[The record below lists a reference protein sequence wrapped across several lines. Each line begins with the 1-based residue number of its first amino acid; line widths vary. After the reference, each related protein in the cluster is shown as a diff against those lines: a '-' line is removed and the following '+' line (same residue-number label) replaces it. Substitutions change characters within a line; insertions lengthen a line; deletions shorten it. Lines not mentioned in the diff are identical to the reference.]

1 MSYGSSTPNTVCDS
15 RTGRHDC
22 GARGHDRPGCWL
34 ATDDALLDRLLL
46 GEGSALSDA
55 LADSEAAGLPPIEVS
70 AQSARLLYLMTKII
84 GARRVLEVG
93 TLGGYS
99 TGPATGGIL
108 AHREG
113 AALSGRRWAARW
125 VAALARS
132 AATTAPVPAIRIVID
147 HHVSASVP
155 AST

>member
-22 GARGHDRPGCWL
+22 
-34 ATDDALLDRLLL
+34 

-70 AQSARLLYLMTKII
+70 AQTKII
-84 GARRVLEVG
+84 GARQVLEVG

-99 TGPATGGIL
+99 TGPAAGGIL

>member
-1 MSYGSSTPNTVCDS
+1 MSYGSSTPNRVCDS

-22 GARGHDRPGCWL
+22 
-34 ATDDALLDRLLL
+34 

-70 AQSARLLYLMTKII
+70 AQTKII
-84 GARRVLEVG
+84 GARRVLEIG

>member
-70 AQSARLLYLMTKII
+70 AQTKII
-84 GARRVLEVG
+84 GARRVLEIG